1 VSTSYGPV
9 AVWGVLVVVGV
20 ATYAI
25 RLSFLHLFGRVD
37 EVPPRVR
44 AALTYV
50 PAAVFAAI
58 VVPDVVSFDAG
69 AAGAGLGTGAGPGA
83 ALLALVSN
91 ERTLAAVVAGVV
103 AYRTRNVALTVAAGM
118 GALWLLRFVVFG

>member
-1 VSTSYGPV
+1 VSTSYGPA

-20 ATYAI
+20 ATYVI

-50 PAAVFAAI
+50 PAAVFAAL
-58 VVPDVVSFDAG
+58 VVPDVVPLDAAG
-69 AAGAGLGTGAGPGA
+69 AATGTDVGA
-83 ALLALVSN
+83 ALLALVSS

-118 GALWLLRFVVFG
+118 GALWLLRFVVLG

>member
-1 VSTSYGPV
+1 MSTSYGPV

-50 PAAVFAAI
+50 PAAVFAAL
-58 VVPDVVSFDAG
+58 VVPDVVPLDAAG
-69 AAGAGLGTGAGPGA
+69 AATGTDLGA
-83 ALLALVSN
+83 ALLALVSG

-118 GALWLLRFVVFG
+118 GALWLLRFVVLG

>member
-1 VSTSYGPV
+1 VSTSYGP
-9 AVWGVLVVVGV
+9 AAIWGVLVVVGV
-20 ATYAI
+20 ATYAV

-58 VVPDVVSFDAG
+58 VVPSVVSLDAG
-69 AAGAGLGTGAGPGA
+69 SSAGPGVD
-83 ALLALVSN
+83 LLAVLSN
-91 ERTLAAVVAGVV
+91 ERTLAAAVAGLV

>member
-1 VSTSYGPV
+1 MSTSYGPA

-50 PAAVFAAI
+50 PAAVFAAL
-58 VVPDVVSFDAG
+58 VVPDVVPLDAAG
-69 AAGAGLGTGAGPGA
+69 AATGTDVGA
-83 ALLALVSN
+83 ALLALVSS

-118 GALWLLRFVVFG
+118 GALWLLRFVVLG

>member
-1 VSTSYGPV
+1 VSTSYGPA

-50 PAAVFAAI
+50 PAAVFAAL
-58 VVPDVVSFDAG
+58 VVPDVVPLDAAG
-69 AAGAGLGTGAGPGA
+69 AATGTDVGA
-83 ALLALVSN
+83 ALLALVSS

-118 GALWLLRFVVFG
+118 GALWLLRFVVLG